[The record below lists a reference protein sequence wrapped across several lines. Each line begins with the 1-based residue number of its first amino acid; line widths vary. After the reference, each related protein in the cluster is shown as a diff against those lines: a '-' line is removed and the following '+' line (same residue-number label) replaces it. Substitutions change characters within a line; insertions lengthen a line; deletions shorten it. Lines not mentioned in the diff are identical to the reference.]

1 MSDQESDTSP
11 HPTDSENSSSSEN
24 EDIISD
30 SECSIS
36 DDDLEEEEVEGIDE
50 NNCIQKGGAGNK
62 KISISDQSLPLPIPD
77 HSLKLPL
84 LTEDDVA
91 LDADTESEEE
101 DDEDDEDVDNLAK
114 FDEETRQNHLMA
126 HHPQAMLPSFEEVR
140 SFSNVTRDN
149 DGNPVDPLHRT
160 VPILTKYERTRIIGL
175 RASQLANGAPPY
187 IKLSNPIINELII
200 AKMELDAGVLP
211 FVIRRPLP
219 NGGSEY
225 WKLADLAIV

>member
-1 MSDQESDTSP
+1 MSDQESDNTP
-11 HPTDSENSSSSEN
+11 HPSDSENTSSEN
-24 EDIISD
+24 DDIISDD

-36 DDDLEEEEVEGIDE
+36 DDDLEEDEVSELDE
-50 NNCIQKGGAGNK
+50 NTSMQKGGVGNK
-62 KISISDQSLPLPIPD
+62 KISISKQSLPVPLGDSSI
-77 HSLKLPL
+77 KLPL
-84 LTEDDVA
+84 LTDDDVA
-91 LDADTESEEE
+91 LDADTESEDEDD
-101 DDEDDEDVDNLAK
+101 DDEDMDNLAK

-140 SFSNVTRDN
+140 SLSNVTRDS

-160 VPILTKYERTRIIGL
+160 IPILTKYERTRVIGV

-187 IKLSNPIINELII
+187 VKLSNPIINELII
-200 AKMELDAGVLP
+200 AKMELEAGLLP

>member
-1 MSDQESDTSP
+1 MSDQESDNTP
-11 HPTDSENSSSSEN
+11 HPTDSENSSSDN

-30 SECSIS
+30 SDCSIS
-36 DDDLEEEEVEGIDE
+36 DEDLEEDDVNEVDE
-50 NNCIQKGGAGNK
+50 NSTMQKGGAVNK
-62 KISISDQSLPLPIPD
+62 KISISEQSLPLPIGD
-77 HSLKLPL
+77 SSIKLPL
-84 LTEDDVA
+84 LTDDVA
-91 LDADTESEEE
+91 LDADTESEDE
-101 DDEDDEDVDNLAK
+101 DDDDEDVDNLAK

-126 HHPQAMLPSFEEVR
+126 HHPQAVLPSFEEVR
-140 SFSNVTRDN
+140 SLSNVTRDN

-160 VPILTKYERTRIIGL
+160 IPILTKYERTRVIGV

-187 IKLSNPIINELII
+187 IKLTNPIINELII